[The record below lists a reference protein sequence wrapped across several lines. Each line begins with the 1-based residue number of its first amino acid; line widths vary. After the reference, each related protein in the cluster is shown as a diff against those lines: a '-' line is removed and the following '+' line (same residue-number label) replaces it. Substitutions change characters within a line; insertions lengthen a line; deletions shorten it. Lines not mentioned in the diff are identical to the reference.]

1 MLSEKFE
8 PSSPHIL
15 SKACNTYYYTTARIW
30 HLSFNSSTLENDDYS
45 ETVWETF
52 AKIISGCNFL
62 LPLVLQWRQ
71 PSPPVSCEEVC
82 VKWNIS
88 FPISSYFI
96 HYYPALLSARTWNN
110 EMQIILPHIS
120 WYDRS
125 WQTFRERKMAIFFS
139 CFAVFATN
147 VSSLRI
153 IPNLQSL
160 SKSWWD
166 ENENGGFVVIHSSP
180 WPEVNLDNPALL
192 VSFLL
197 IKWSVWIVL
206 NVFLEVKVRN
216 LRQTLISR
224 QK

>member
-52 AKIISGCNFL
+52 AKIISGCNFF
-62 LPLVLQWRQ
+62 LPLARQWRQ

-82 VKWNIS
+82 VKWSIS

-96 HYYPALLSARTWNN
+96 RYNPALLSARAWNN

-125 WQTFRERKMAIFFS
+125 WQTFGERKMAIFFS

-160 SKSWWD
+160 SKSWWGW
-166 ENENGGFVVIHSSP
+166 ERRFCRHSLQPLARGQFGQSSP
-180 WPEVNLDNPALL
+180 PGFISTHKVVGLD
-192 VSFLL
+192 SFEC
-197 IKWSVWIVL
+197 
-206 NVFLEVKVRN
+206 FF
-216 LRQTLISR
+216 
-224 QK
+224 